1 MGYHLP
7 STVQR
12 RKAKM
17 KFLKRFYWKYNFRV
31 VIAVSFTV
39 ISIIGMLSI
48 GIIYFSTYTNNS
60 QRQIVEDNA
69 QLVSQVEVNLTN
81 YLRNMMRIS
90 DSLYYNVIKDTD
102 FESDNIDREMTLLYE
117 ANRDN
122 LVSIACFET
131 DGTLVAAAPVTTLKS
146 HASIAEQEWFVRA
159 LNKPENHHF
168 SSSHVQNLFV
178 DSDNR
183 YYWVISL
190 SRGIELTRDGNTTS
204 GILLVDMNFSGIEH
218 LFTKVNSNELGYMY
232 LVDREGEIV
241 YHPKQ
246 NLIYS
251 QIAKENN
258 IAAAEYDDGTHM
270 EKFQGEE
277 RIVIVKTV
285 GYTGWKIVSVI
296 EKENLH
302 LNNINAVWMTVLSI
316 AILMLI
322 VINQC
327 ISIAVTRPLHK
338 LEKSV
343 KQLDLQYPDKIYVG
357 GPEEIRHLGETLR
370 AMVFQM
376 KKLMDDRV
384 KEQEEKRKNEL
395 DALQSQINPH
405 FLYNTLDSI
414 VWMIESERYEE
425 AVEMITALA
434 NLFRI
439 SLSQGK
445 TIITIKE
452 EFQHAQ
458 NYSNIQK
465 MRFKNQ
471 FQVNF
476 LLDEKLEKYLTI
488 KLIIQPLLE
497 NAIYYGMEVTDGDGE
512 ILVSGYELDGD
523 IYIDVVDN
531 GIGMPPEQVER
542 LLTGE
547 PYERKRGSGIGL
559 RNVDRRIKLCFGE
572 DYGLKIKSEPDV
584 GTKITIHLPMKLEVQ
599 DGK

>member
-1 MGYHLP
+1 M
-7 STVQR
+7 
-12 RKAKM
+12 KFAKM
-17 KFLKRFYWKYNFRV
+17 FYWKYNLRV

-39 ISIIGMLSI
+39 ISILGML
-48 GIIYFSTYTNNS
+48 GVGLIYFSTYTNTS
-60 QRQIVEDNA
+60 QQQIVDDNT
-69 QLVSQVEVNLTN
+69 QLVNQVEVNLTN

-90 DSLYYNVIKDTD
+90 DSLYYNIIKDTD
-102 FESDNIDREMTLLYE
+102 FEKESIDKEMALLYE

-131 DGTLVAAAPVTTLKS
+131 DGTLITATPVNTLKK
-146 HASIAEQEWFVRA
+146 HADVAEQEWFMRA
-159 LNKPENHHF
+159 VDKPENHHF

-183 YYWVISL
+183 YYWVLSL
-190 SRGIELTRDGNTTS
+190 SRGIELTRDGSTAS
-204 GILLVDMNFSGIEH
+204 GILLVDMNFSGIER
-218 LFTKVNSNELGYMY
+218 LFTKVNSSEIGYMY

-241 YHPKQ
+241 YHPRQ

-251 QIAKENN
+251 NISEENN
-258 IAAAEYDDGTHM
+258 KTVVNYDDGTHM
-270 EKFQGEE
+270 ENFQGED
-277 RIVIVKTV
+277 RVVIVKTV

-296 EKENLH
+296 PKANLH
-302 LNNINAVWMTVLSI
+302 MNNINAVWITVLSL

-322 VINQC
+322 VINQY

-338 LEKSV
+338 LESSV
-343 KQLDLQYPDKIYVG
+343 KQLDLQHPEKIYVD
-357 GPEEIRHLGETLR
+357 GPDEIRHLGETLR
-370 AMVFQM
+370 SMVEQM
-376 KKLMDDRV
+376 RNLMDDRV

-425 AVEMITALA
+425 AISMITALA

-452 EFQHAQ
+452 EFQHAR

-465 MRFKNQ
+465 MRFKNK
-471 FQVNF
+471 FQINF

-497 NAIYYGMEVTDGDGE
+497 NAIHYGMEVMNGDGE
-512 ILVSGYELDGD
+512 ILVSGYEMNGD
-523 IYIDVVDN
+523 IYIDVIDN

-559 RNVDRRIKLCFGE
+559 RNVDRRIKLYFGE
-572 DYGLKIKSEPDV
+572 NYGLNIKSEPDV
-584 GTKITIHLPMKLEVQ
+584 GTKVTIHLPMKLEVEN
-599 DGK
+599 GH

>member
-1 MGYHLP
+1 M
-7 STVQR
+7 
-12 RKAKM
+12 KFAKM
-17 KFLKRFYWKYNFRV
+17 FYWKYNLRV

-39 ISIIGMLSI
+39 ISILGML
-48 GIIYFSTYTNNS
+48 GVGLIYFSTYTNTS
-60 QRQIVEDNA
+60 QQQIVDDNT
-69 QLVSQVEVNLTN
+69 QLVNQVEVNLTN

-90 DSLYYNVIKDTD
+90 DSLYYNIIKDTD
-102 FESDNIDREMTLLYE
+102 FEKENIDKEMTLLYE

-131 DGTLVAAAPVTTLKS
+131 DGTLITATPVNTLKK
-146 HASIAEQEWFVRA
+146 HADVAEQEWFMRA
-159 LNKPENHHF
+159 VDKPENHHF

-183 YYWVISL
+183 YYWVLSL
-190 SRGIELTRDGNTTS
+190 SRGIELTRDGSTAS
-204 GILLVDMNFSGIEH
+204 GILLVDMNFSGIER
-218 LFTKVNSNELGYMY
+218 LFTKVNSSEIGYMY

-241 YHPKQ
+241 YHPRQ

-251 QIAKENN
+251 NISEENN
-258 IAAAEYDDGTHM
+258 KIVVNYDDGTHM
-270 EKFQGEE
+270 ETFQGED
-277 RIVIVKTV
+277 RVVIVKTV

-296 EKENLH
+296 PKANLH
-302 LNNINAVWMTVLSI
+302 MNNINAVWITVLSL

-322 VINQC
+322 VINQY

-338 LEKSV
+338 LESSV
-343 KQLDLQYPDKIYVG
+343 KQLDLQHPEKIYVD
-357 GPEEIRHLGETLR
+357 GPDEIRHLGETLR
-370 AMVFQM
+370 SMVEQM
-376 KKLMDDRV
+376 RKLMDDRV

-425 AVEMITALA
+425 AISMITALA

-452 EFQHAQ
+452 EFQHAR

-465 MRFKNQ
+465 MRFKNK
-471 FQVNF
+471 FQINF

-497 NAIYYGMEVTDGDGE
+497 NAIHYGMEVMDGDGE
-512 ILVSGYELDGD
+512 ILVSGHEMNGD
-523 IYIDVVDN
+523 IYIDVIDN

-559 RNVDRRIKLCFGE
+559 RNVDRRIKLYFGE
-572 DYGLKIKSEPDV
+572 NYGLNIKSEPDV
-584 GTKITIHLPMKLEVQ
+584 GTKVTIHLPMKLEVEN
-599 DGK
+599 GH

>member
-1 MGYHLP
+1 M
-7 STVQR
+7 
-12 RKAKM
+12 KFAKM
-17 KFLKRFYWKYNFRV
+17 FYWKYNLRV

-39 ISIIGMLSI
+39 ISILGML
-48 GIIYFSTYTNNS
+48 GVGLIYFSTYTNTS
-60 QRQIVEDNA
+60 QQQIVDDNT
-69 QLVSQVEVNLTN
+69 QLVNQVEVNLTN

-90 DSLYYNVIKDTD
+90 DSLYYNIIKDTD
-102 FESDNIDREMTLLYE
+102 FEKESIDKEMALLYE

-131 DGTLVAAAPVTTLKS
+131 DGTLITATPVNTLKK
-146 HASIAEQEWFVRA
+146 HADVAEQEWFMRA
-159 LNKPENHHF
+159 VDKPENHHF

-183 YYWVISL
+183 YYWVLSL
-190 SRGIELTRDGNTTS
+190 SRGIELTRDGSTAS
-204 GILLVDMNFSGIEH
+204 GILLVDMNFSGIER
-218 LFTKVNSNELGYMY
+218 LFTKVNSSEIGYMY

-241 YHPKQ
+241 YHPRQ

-251 QIAKENN
+251 NISEENN
-258 IAAAEYDDGTHM
+258 KTVVNYDDGTHM
-270 EKFQGEE
+270 ENFQGED
-277 RIVIVKTV
+277 RVVIVKTV

-296 EKENLH
+296 PKANLH
-302 LNNINAVWMTVLSI
+302 MNNINAVWITVLSL

-322 VINQC
+322 VINQY

-338 LEKSV
+338 LESSV
-343 KQLDLQYPDKIYVG
+343 KQLDLQHPEKIYVD
-357 GPEEIRHLGETLR
+357 GPDEIRHLGETLR
-370 AMVFQM
+370 SMVEQM
-376 KKLMDDRV
+376 RNLMDDRV

-425 AVEMITALA
+425 AISMITALA

-452 EFQHAQ
+452 EFQHAG
-458 NYSNIQK
+458 NYSDIQK
-465 MRFKNQ
+465 MRFKNK
-471 FQVNF
+471 FQINF

-497 NAIYYGMEVTDGDGE
+497 NAIHYGMEVMDGDGE
-512 ILVSGYELDGD
+512 ILVSGYEMNGD
-523 IYIDVVDN
+523 IYIDVIDN

-559 RNVDRRIKLCFGE
+559 RNVDRRIKLYFGE
-572 DYGLKIKSEPDV
+572 NYGLNIKSEPDV
-584 GTKITIHLPMKLEVQ
+584 GTKVTIHLPMKLEVEN
-599 DGK
+599 GH

>member
-1 MGYHLP
+1 M
-7 STVQR
+7 
-12 RKAKM
+12 KFAKM
-17 KFLKRFYWKYNFRV
+17 FYWKYNLRV

-39 ISIIGMLSI
+39 ISILGML
-48 GIIYFSTYTNNS
+48 GVGLIYFSTYTNTF
-60 QRQIVEDNA
+60 QQQIVDDNT
-69 QLVSQVEVNLTN
+69 QLVNQVEVNLTN

-90 DSLYYNVIKDTD
+90 DSLYYNIIKDTD
-102 FESDNIDREMTLLYE
+102 FEKESIDKEMALLYE

-131 DGTLVAAAPVTTLKS
+131 DGTLITATPVNTLKK
-146 HASIAEQEWFVRA
+146 HADVAEQEWFMRA
-159 LNKPENHHF
+159 VDKPENHHF

-183 YYWVISL
+183 YYWVLSL
-190 SRGIELTRDGNTTS
+190 SRGIELTRDGSTAS
-204 GILLVDMNFSGIEH
+204 GILLVDMNFSGIER
-218 LFTKVNSNELGYMY
+218 LFTKVNSSEIGYMY

-241 YHPKQ
+241 YHPRQ

-251 QIAKENN
+251 NISEENN
-258 IAAAEYDDGTHM
+258 KTVVNYDDGTHM
-270 EKFQGEE
+270 ENFQGED
-277 RIVIVKTV
+277 RVVIVKTV

-296 EKENLH
+296 PKANLH
-302 LNNINAVWMTVLSI
+302 MNNINAVWITVLSL

-322 VINQC
+322 VINQY

-338 LEKSV
+338 LESSV
-343 KQLDLQYPDKIYVG
+343 KQLDLQHPEKIYVD
-357 GPEEIRHLGETLR
+357 GPDEIRHLGETLR
-370 AMVFQM
+370 SMVEQM
-376 KKLMDDRV
+376 RNLMDDRV

-425 AVEMITALA
+425 AISMITALA

-452 EFQHAQ
+452 EFQHAR

-465 MRFKNQ
+465 MRFKNK
-471 FQVNF
+471 FQINF

-497 NAIYYGMEVTDGDGE
+497 NAIHYGMEVMDGDGE
-512 ILVSGYELDGD
+512 ILVSGYEMNGD
-523 IYIDVVDN
+523 IYIDVIDN

-559 RNVDRRIKLCFGE
+559 RNVDRRIKLYFGE
-572 DYGLKIKSEPDV
+572 NYGLNIKSEPDV
-584 GTKITIHLPMKLEVQ
+584 GTKVTIHLPMKLEVEN
-599 DGK
+599 GH

>member
-1 MGYHLP
+1 
-7 STVQR
+7 
-12 RKAKM
+12 M

-60 QRQIVEDNA
+60 QRQIVEDNT

-159 LNKPENHHF
+159 LKKPENHHF

-251 QIAKENN
+251 RIAKENN

-285 GYTGWKIVSVI
+285 GYTGWKIISVI

-327 ISIAVTRPLHK
+327 ISIVVTRPLHK

-547 PYERKRGSGIGL
+547 PYKRKRGSGIGL
-559 RNVDRRIKLCFGE
+559 RNVDRRIKLYFGE
-572 DYGLKIKSEPDV
+572 NYGLKIKSEPDV

>member
-1 MGYHLP
+1 
-7 STVQR
+7 
-12 RKAKM
+12 M
-17 KFLKRFYWKYNFRV
+17 KFVKMFYWKYNLRV

-39 ISIIGMLSI
+39 ISILGMLAV
-48 GIIYFSTYTNNS
+48 GIIYFSTYTS
-60 QRQIVEDNA
+60 TFQKQIVDDNT
-69 QLVSQVEVNLTN
+69 QLVNQVEVNLTN

-102 FESDNIDREMTLLYE
+102 FEKDNIDKEMTLLYE

-131 DGTLVAAAPVTTLKS
+131 DGTLITAAPVNTVKK
-146 HASIAEQEWFVRA
+146 HADVINQEWFIRA
-159 LNKPENHHF
+159 VNKPENHHF

-190 SRGIELTRDGNTTS
+190 SRGIELTKEGSTAS
-204 GILLVDMNFSGIEH
+204 GILLVDMNFSGIER
-218 LFTKVNSNELGYMY
+218 LFTKVNSSEIGYMY

-241 YHPKQ
+241 YHPSQ

-251 QIAKENN
+251 RISEENN
-258 IAAAEYDDGTHM
+258 KTVVNYDDGTHI
-270 EKFQGEE
+270 ESFQGEE

-296 EKENLH
+296 PKKNLH
-302 LNNINAVWMTVLSI
+302 MNNINALWITVLSL

-322 VINQC
+322 VVNQY
-327 ISIAVTRPLHK
+327 ISIAVTSPLHK
-338 LEKSV
+338 LENSV
-343 KQLDLQYPDKIYVG
+343 KQLDLQHPEKIYAD
-357 GPEEIRHLGETLR
+357 GPDEIRHLGETLR
-370 AMVFQM
+370 SMVEQM
-376 KKLMDDRV
+376 RNLMDDRV

-425 AVEMITALA
+425 AISMITALA

-445 TIITIKE
+445 TIITVKE
-452 EFQHAQ
+452 EFQHAK

-465 MRFKNQ
+465 MRFKNK
-471 FQVNF
+471 FQINF

-497 NAIYYGMEVTDGDGE
+497 NAIHYGMEVMDGDGE
-512 ILVSGYELDGD
+512 ILVSGYEKDGD
-523 IYIDVVDN
+523 IYIDVIDN
-531 GIGMPPEQVER
+531 GIGMPPEQVEH

-559 RNVDRRIKLCFGE
+559 RNVDRRIKLYFGE
-572 DYGLKIKSEPDV
+572 NYGLNIKSEPDV
-584 GTKITIHLPMKLEVQ
+584 GTKVTIHLPMKLEVENDQ
-599 DGK
+599 

>member
-1 MGYHLP
+1 M
-7 STVQR
+7 
-12 RKAKM
+12 KFAKM
-17 KFLKRFYWKYNFRV
+17 FYWKYNLRV

-39 ISIIGMLSI
+39 ISILGML
-48 GIIYFSTYTNNS
+48 GVGLIYFSTYTNTS
-60 QRQIVEDNA
+60 QQQIVDDNT
-69 QLVSQVEVNLTN
+69 QLVNQVEVNLTN

-90 DSLYYNVIKDTD
+90 DSLYYNIIKDTD
-102 FESDNIDREMTLLYE
+102 FEKESIDKEMALLYE

-131 DGTLVAAAPVTTLKS
+131 DGTLITATPVNTLKK
-146 HASIAEQEWFVRA
+146 HADVAEQEWFMRA
-159 LNKPENHHF
+159 VDKPENHHF

-183 YYWVISL
+183 YYWVLSL
-190 SRGIELTRDGNTTS
+190 SKGIELTRDGSTAS
-204 GILLVDMNFSGIEH
+204 GILLVDMNFSGIER
-218 LFTKVNSNELGYMY
+218 LFTKVNSSEIGYMY

-241 YHPKQ
+241 YHPRQ

-251 QIAKENN
+251 NISEENN
-258 IAAAEYDDGTHM
+258 KTVVNYDDGTHM
-270 EKFQGEE
+270 ENFQGED
-277 RIVIVKTV
+277 RVVIVKTV

-296 EKENLH
+296 PKANLH
-302 LNNINAVWMTVLSI
+302 MNNINAVWITVLSL

-322 VINQC
+322 VINQY

-338 LEKSV
+338 LESSV
-343 KQLDLQYPDKIYVG
+343 KQLDLQHPEKIYVD
-357 GPEEIRHLGETLR
+357 GPDEIRHLGETLR
-370 AMVFQM
+370 SMVEQM
-376 KKLMDDRV
+376 RNLMDDRV

-425 AVEMITALA
+425 AISMITALA

-452 EFQHAQ
+452 EFQHAR

-465 MRFKNQ
+465 MRFKNK
-471 FQVNF
+471 FQINF

-497 NAIYYGMEVTDGDGE
+497 NAIHYGMEVMDGDGE
-512 ILVSGYELDGD
+512 ILVSGYEMNGD
-523 IYIDVVDN
+523 IYIDVIDN

-559 RNVDRRIKLCFGE
+559 RNVDRRIKLYFGE
-572 DYGLKIKSEPDV
+572 NYGLNIKSEPDV
-584 GTKITIHLPMKLEVQ
+584 GTKVTIHLPMKLEVEN
-599 DGK
+599 GH

>member
-1 MGYHLP
+1 
-7 STVQR
+7 
-12 RKAKM
+12 M

-60 QRQIVEDNA
+60 QRQIVEDNT

-159 LNKPENHHF
+159 LKKPENHHF

-251 QIAKENN
+251 RIAKENN

-327 ISIAVTRPLHK
+327 ISIVVTRPLHK

-547 PYERKRGSGIGL
+547 PYKRKRGSGIGL
-559 RNVDRRIKLCFGE
+559 RNVDRRIKLYFGE
-572 DYGLKIKSEPDV
+572 NYGLKIKSEPDV